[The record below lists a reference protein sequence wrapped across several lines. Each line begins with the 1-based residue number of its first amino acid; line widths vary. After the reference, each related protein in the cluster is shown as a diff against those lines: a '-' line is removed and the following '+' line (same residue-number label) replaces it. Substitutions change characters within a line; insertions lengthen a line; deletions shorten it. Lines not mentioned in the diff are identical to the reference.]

1 MWEAYTSTLENLS
14 DIKGRITRK
23 QFWSTFFFNYLFF
36 FILAFFSEFL
46 IVLAAF
52 AIAVVNIIIGI
63 KRAHDVGYG
72 GWVILIPLFNLIVF
86 CSDSD
91 GDNQWGPSLS

>member
-1 MWEAYTSTLENLS
+1 MWETYTSTLENLS

-46 IVLAAF
+46 IVLAAL
-52 AIAVVNIIIGI
+52 AIAVVNLIIGI
-63 KRAHDVGYG
+63 K
-72 GWVILIPLFNLIVF
+72 
-86 CSDSD
+86 
-91 GDNQWGPSLS
+91 NQ